1 MAQALPTS
9 SSPADATPASTGAT
23 PSRAKLIAAA
33 SLGNGLEMFDFTV
46 FSFFAAI
53 IGQLYFPSDTP
64 YGSLLMAVGVFGVG
78 FVMRPLGSMVLG
90 AYADRHG
97 RKQAMLLTITLMGL
111 GSALIAFTPTHAQI
125 GLAAPLILL
134 VGRLLQGF
142 SAGGEIGAATTLLL
156 ESASPGRRGFHVSWQ
171 VISQGGS
178 ALLGAALGAL
188 LTRSLS
194 ETELH
199 AWGWRIP
206 FLVGLL
212 IIPVG
217 LYIRRQVDETWSGAG
232 TVEGG
237 PVRAFLREHPR
248 RFGLGLLIVMSATL
262 LTYLMQFYMPT
273 YMTRIVGLP
282 ATSAYLAGVASSA
295 VQMAAALAAGL
306 LLDRFGRYK
315 PVALV
320 SLAVALLGIYP
331 AFVWLND
338 PTTQGLAFAA
348 RFVVITAMSV
358 NMTAGLLLI
367 LAGLPRPVRATGLA
381 MTYALAVT
389 LFGGTAQFIATWLI
403 EATGSP
409 LAPAWYLIV
418 MLLIGWLALLSYPER
433 HLD

>member
-9 SSPADATPASTGAT
+9 SVPTTAQSVAG
-23 PSRAKLIAAA
+23 PSRAKLIVAA

-97 RKQAMLLTITLMGL
+97 RKQAMLLTISLMGL

-134 VGRLLQGF
+134 LGRLLQGF

-156 ESASPGRRGFHVSWQ
+156 ESASPGRRGLHVSWQ

-178 ALLGAALGAL
+178 ALLGAGLGAL

-194 ETELH
+194 EADLH

-206 FLVGLL
+206 FLVGLA

-232 TVEGG
+232 APEGG

-306 LLDRFGRYK
+306 LLDRYGRYK
-315 PVALV
+315 PVTLV
-320 SLAVALLGIYP
+320 SLAVAVLGIYP

-403 EATGSP
+403 QASGSP
-409 LAPAWYLIV
+409 LAPAWYLIA
-418 MLLIGWLALLSYPER
+418 MLLIGWVALLSYPER